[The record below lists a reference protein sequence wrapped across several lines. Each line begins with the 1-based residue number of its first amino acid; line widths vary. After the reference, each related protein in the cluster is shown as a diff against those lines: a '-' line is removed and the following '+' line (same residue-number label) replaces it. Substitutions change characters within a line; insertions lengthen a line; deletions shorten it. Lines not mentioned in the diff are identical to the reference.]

1 LDRSGLALPV
11 RVDRTASP
19 GVGELSGSSAPSGQR
34 LMDGIDDCTNR
45 AASPAV
51 RTVAA
56 RRDRSV
62 HLTEYD
68 LVL

>member
-1 LDRSGLALPV
+1 
-11 RVDRTASP
+11 
-19 GVGELSGSSAPSGQR
+19 
-34 LMDGIDDCTNR
+34 MDGIDDCTNR

-68 LVL
+68 LVLKSIKMIDKDIFSSRAAGQEGR